1 VSVEAEWE
9 FCQLV
14 IPRATSRAAARR
26 LLVEHAERGQW
37 VLDRV
42 RRAPDGTRRI
52 LLRRR
57 VVRVR
62 RTA

>member
-1 VSVEAEWE
+1 VSIEPEWE
-9 FCQLV
+9 YERLV
-14 IPRATSRAAARR
+14 IPRDVSRGAARR
-26 LLVEHAERGQW
+26 LLAERAERGQW
-37 VLDRV
+37 VLAWV
-42 RRAPDGTRRI
+42 RRAPDGTRRV